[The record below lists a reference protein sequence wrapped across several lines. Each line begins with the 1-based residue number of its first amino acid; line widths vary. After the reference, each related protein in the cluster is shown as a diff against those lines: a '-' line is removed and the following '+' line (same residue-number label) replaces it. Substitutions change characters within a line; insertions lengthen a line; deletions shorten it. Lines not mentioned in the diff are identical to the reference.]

1 MKVKKMVSFIAA
13 VAMMSSALSCNVS
26 AQDVEDNRYDTEYG
40 MSVRDM
46 YCTGAIDGAVE
57 ITDEDIKNFFYEI
70 DRGRNP
76 FNGGL

>member
-1 MKVKKMVSFIAA
+1 MIKIIHYYKNGGILMKVKKMVSFIAA

-46 YCTGAIDGAVE
+46 YCT
-57 ITDEDIKNFFYEI
+57 
-70 DRGRNP
+70 
-76 FNGGL
+76 